1 MDKTGK
7 EEPRM
12 ILALDLETTDEA
24 LGFLRRW
31 GKRIKYVKIG
41 PGLFAQG
48 GTDFITRL
56 QEDGRKTF
64 LDLKLHDI
72 PNTVAEAVKFLS
84 SKGVWAI
91 TLHTSGGRSMME
103 SAVKVRKDKSTLL
116 FGVTVLTSLD
126 STSWDEVH
134 PGCSINDALAKRAEI
149 AVESGMDGI
158 VCSPRE
164 LGMFNSDPYDGL
176 LKIVPGIRPA
186 DYGMFDDQRRTATP
200 SFAAEGGADF
210 VVVGRPVTRA
220 ADPGRMIDTILRDL
234 KR

>member
-1 MDKTGK
+1 
-7 EEPRM
+7 
-12 ILALDLETTDEA
+12 
-24 LGFLRRW
+24 
-31 GKRIKYVKIG
+31 
-41 PGLFAQG
+41 
-48 GTDFITRL
+48 
-56 QEDGRKTF
+56 
-64 LDLKLHDI
+64 
-72 PNTVAEAVKFLS
+72 
-84 SKGVWAI
+84 
-91 TLHTSGGRSMME
+91 
-103 SAVKVRKDKSTLL
+103 
-116 FGVTVLTSLD
+116 
-126 STSWDEVH
+126 VH